1 MISNKG
7 IRGKLE
13 RFVDNLRLTR
23 MLIFRTVNYFR
34 QYLAKKK
41 LTNGKFRKNPR
52 LVTYK
57 IEEK

>member
-41 LTNGKFRKNPR
+41 LTNGKFRKKSKTR
-52 LVTYK
+52 DV
-57 IEEK
+57 

>member
-23 MLIFRTVNYFR
+23 MLKYRTVNYFR
-34 QYLAKKK
+34 QYLAKKA
-41 LTNGKFRKNPR
+41 NGKFRKKSKTR
-52 LVTYK
+52 DV
-57 IEEK
+57 